1 MFCFVVVVFGFWFPI
16 ITDNTDKRTLVRCVL
31 TYQTLDPYSSVTL
44 FSTTH
49 LSPCTLTLLRISLCI
64 EIAEIT
70 RVSIVSTMTTQ
81 THL

>member
-44 FSTTH
+44 FSTTR
-49 LSPCTLTLLRISLCI
+49 LSPCMLLRISLCI
-64 EIAEIT
+64 EIAGIT